1 MNATGDAQ
9 VYEQFLG
16 HVKDKMEEEARR
28 QKITG
33 ISSKMIWCT
42 DENGAEVKALETLYA
57 DNVKFLCTRHVQKNF
72 EL

>member
-1 MNATGDAQ
+1 MN
-9 VYEQFLG
+9 E
-16 HVKDKMEEEARR
+16 KMEDAARR
-28 QKITG
+28 QNVHN
-33 ISSKMIWCT
+33 ISLKMIWYT